1 MLDIASPLGGDVEKI
16 GNFQSGK
23 SRSHGTIFL
32 YHLLGA
38 MMRKLTIFIAGKYAR
53 IVPSFWHLLLG
64 VMLRKLAIVK
74 RGKYI
79 HMVSFFGITSWGRFW
94 ENWRTNKA
102 LCSATQI
109 IDLRRIRLLLLYIK
123 VRTAWGVTG
132 DTVSKNQRF
141 VALRVLDDGIS
152 PAGDGPRD

>member
-1 MLDIASPLGGDVEKI
+1 MIDRPP
-16 GNFQSGK
+16 
-23 SRSHGTIFL
+23 SRRCVVWGRLALAKRIIDWRHFVNLLCRMVDTIFS
-32 YHLLGA
+32 A
-38 MMRKLTIFIAGKYAR
+38 
-53 IVPSFWHLLLG
+53 
-64 VMLRKLAIVK
+64 LR
-74 RGKYI
+74 RG
-79 HMVSFFGITSWGRFW
+79 G
-94 ENWRTNKA
+94 A

-152 PAGDGPRD
+152 PAGYGPRD

>member
-64 VMLRKLAIVK
+64 GDVEKIDHFQR
-74 RGKYI
+74 
-79 HMVSFFGITSWGRFW
+79 W
-94 ENWRTNKA
+94 ENTFTWQHFQMAILIFKEN
-102 LCSATQI
+102 
-109 IDLRRIRLLLLYIK
+109 
-123 VRTAWGVTG
+123 
-132 DTVSKNQRF
+132 
-141 VALRVLDDGIS
+141 
-152 PAGDGPRD
+152 